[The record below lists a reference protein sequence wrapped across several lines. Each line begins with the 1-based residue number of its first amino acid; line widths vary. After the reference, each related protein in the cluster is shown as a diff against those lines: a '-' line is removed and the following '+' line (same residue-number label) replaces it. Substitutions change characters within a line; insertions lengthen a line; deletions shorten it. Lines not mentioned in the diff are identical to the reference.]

1 MLFSRESTIC
11 HREPQ
16 ELMTAFRLM
25 LSGVIWFSSA
35 TVQHSVTPLD
45 SCWFQFHLLGW
56 LHTMTSAAS
65 NDLNNHSKNSPSARE
80 RFCHGVQQN
89 KRHLPFVAWTCMCIV
104 GETTQTRTATRPS
117 MARSLEYLQIAR
129 VVIIIYHVVDPLHF
143 TDHIKMKAFNML
155 SFFAFYLGTGRQ
167 TAPVESDVRPFSQA
181 LMAAL
186 KAMRPVRPVPSSPS
200 RPLRRFRSFRSFKN
214 VKSSWMA
221 ISHWPHVSQALMAV
235 FQLISSAKSR
245 DFIFCKSWTASVH
258 WYPFSSALIAAL

>member
-35 TVQHSVTPLD
+35 AVQHSVTPLD
-45 SCWFQFHLLGW
+45 SCWFQFQPLGLVAHNDKYRKQRCKQSFKKRSKCKRKILSW
-56 LHTMTSAAS
+56 SSAKQAPFAIRR
-65 NDLNNHSKNSPSARE
+65 LNMHVHSRRKNANMHSD
-80 RFCHGVQQN
+80 
-89 KRHLPFVAWTCMCIV
+89 
-104 GETTQTRTATRPS
+104 QTKH
-117 MARSLEYLQIAR
+117 ARSLEYLQIAR

-143 TDHIKMKAFNML
+143 TDHIKMKALHMLNML

-214 VKSSWMA
+214 VKSS
-221 ISHWPHVSQALMAV
+221 
-235 FQLISSAKSR
+235 
-245 DFIFCKSWTASVH
+245 
-258 WYPFSSALIAAL
+258 